1 LKSAGLD
8 GLMETEVE
16 VTVGLC
22 VKNSEA
28 TVERAVNS
36 IIAQDYPQELMELL
50 IVDGSSRDKTI
61 PIIKE
66 RLLHAGIKKK
76 LFNENQG
83 LGKARQTVVENA
95 LGRYVVWVDGDM
107 ELPID
112 FIRKQVQFM
121 NANPFVGIGKGKY
134 GLNRK
139 DKLVASLENME
150 FLINFKNEGETD
162 SKSLGTSGCIYR
174 VQAIREAGGFDTNFK
189 GVGEDMD
196 AEYRVRKQ
204 GWKLYVTN
212 AVFYEKRRQT
222 WRSLWDEY
230 FWHGYGWQ
238 SLLNKNRDMVN
249 IVKLLPPVAIAVEIT
264 RVPKAYKLT
273 YQKAA
278 ILLPFH
284 YVFKRIA
291 WFLGFMKSRRYV
303 S

>member
-1 LKSAGLD
+1 
-8 GLMETEVE
+8 MEANVE

-28 TVERAVNS
+28 TIERAVNS
-36 IIAQDYPQELMELL
+36 IIAQDYPLEFMELL
-50 IVDGSSRDKTI
+50 VIDGFSRDKTI

-66 RLLHAGIKKK
+66 RLLHANIKKK
-76 LFNENQG
+76 FFSENQG
-83 LGKARQTVVENA
+83 LGKARQTVIENA
-95 LGRYVVWVDGDM
+95 SGRYIVWIDGDM
-107 ELPID
+107 EVPSD
-112 FIRKQVQFM
+112 FVRKQVEFM
-121 NANPFVGIGKGKY
+121 NANPLVGIGKGKY

-139 DKLVASLENME
+139 DKLVAALENME
-150 FLINFKNEGETD
+150 FLINFNNEGETD

-174 VQAIREAGGFDTNFK
+174 TQAIREAGGFDENFK

-196 AEYRVRKQ
+196 AEYRIRKQ

-238 SLLNKNRDMVN
+238 SILSKNRDMIN
-249 IVKLLPPVAIAVEIT
+249 IAKLLPPVAVAVEIT
-264 RVPKAYKLT
+264 RIPKAYKLT

-291 WFLGFMKSRRYV
+291 WFLGFMKSRR
-303 S
+303 

>member
-1 LKSAGLD
+1 MSRLPAN
-8 GLMETEVE
+8 VE

-28 TVERAVNS
+28 TVQKSVDG
-36 IIAQDYPQELMELL
+36 IISQDYPLELMELL
-50 IVDGSSRDKTI
+50 VVDGQSRDRTV
-61 PIIKE
+61 PLIKE
-66 RLLHAGIKKK
+66 RLLKTGIKHR
-76 LFNENQG
+76 FFCENQG
-83 LGKARQTVVENA
+83 LGKARQTVVQNA
-95 LGRYVVWVDGDM
+95 SGRYVVWVDGDM
-107 ELPID
+107 ELPSD
-112 FIRKQVQFM
+112 FIRKQVEFM
-121 NANPFVGIGKGKY
+121 NAYPFVGIGKGKY
-134 GLNRK
+134 ALNRT
-139 DKLVASLENME
+139 DNLVAALENME
-150 FLINFKNEGETD
+150 FLVNFHDEGETN
-162 SKSLGTSGCIYR
+162 SKFLGTSGCIYR
-174 VQAIREAGGFDTNFK
+174 TQAIREAGGFDENFK

-238 SLLNKNRDMVN
+238 SLLSKNRDMVN
-249 IVKLLPPVAIAVEIT
+249 IAKLLPPVAVAAEIA

-278 ILLPFH
+278 VLLPIH

-291 WFLGFMKSRRYV
+291 WFLGFMKSHRLASTR
-303 S
+303 

>member
-1 LKSAGLD
+1 MG
-8 GLMETEVE
+8 TEIE

-28 TVERAVNS
+28 TVEAAVNS
-36 IIAQDYPQELMELL
+36 IIAQDYPMKLMELI

-61 PIIKE
+61 PIIE
-66 RLLHAGIKKK
+66 DRLRYSSVSQKI
-76 LFNENQG
+76 FYENQG
-83 LGKARQTVVENA
+83 LGKARQTVVANA

-121 NANPFVGIGKGKY
+121 NANPSVGIGKGKY
-134 GLNRK
+134 GFNRN
-139 DKLVASLENME
+139 DKLVAALENME

-174 VQAIREAGGFDTNFK
+174 VQAIREAGGFDANFR

-196 AEYRVRKQ
+196 AEYRVRER

-212 AVFYEKRRQT
+212 AIFYEKRRQT

-230 FWHGYGWQ
+230 FWHGCGWQ
-238 SLLNKNRDMVN
+238 SLLNKNRGMVN
-249 IVKLLPPVAIAVEIT
+249 VVKLLPPVAVAVEIM
-264 RVPKAYKLT
+264 RIPKAYKLT
-273 YQKAA
+273 YRKVA

-291 WFLGFMKSRRYV
+291 WFLGFMKSRK
-303 S
+303 

>member
-1 LKSAGLD
+1 
-8 GLMETEVE
+8 
-16 VTVGLC
+16 
-22 VKNSEA
+22 
-28 TVERAVNS
+28 
-36 IIAQDYPQELMELL
+36 MELL
-50 IVDGSSRDKTI
+50 VVDGFSRDKTI

-66 RLLHAGIKKK
+66 RLLHANIKKR
-76 LFNENQG
+76 FFSENQG
-83 LGKARQTVVENA
+83 LGKARQTVIENA
-95 LGRYVVWVDGDM
+95 SGRYIVWVDGDM
-107 ELPID
+107 EVPSD
-112 FIRKQVQFM
+112 FIRKQVEFM
-121 NANPFVGIGKGKY
+121 NANPLVGIGKGKY

-139 DKLVASLENME
+139 DKLVAALENME
-150 FLINFKNEGETD
+150 FLINFNNEGETD

-174 VQAIREAGGFDTNFK
+174 TQAIREAGGFDENFK

-238 SLLNKNRDMVN
+238 SILSKNRDMVN
-249 IVKLLPPVAIAVEIT
+249 IAKLLPPVAVAVEIT
-264 RVPKAYKLT
+264 RIPKAYKLT

-291 WFLGFMKSRRYV
+291 WFLGFMKSRR
-303 S
+303 

>member
-1 LKSAGLD
+1 MIANVD
-8 GLMETEVE
+8 

-22 VKNSEA
+22 VKNSEK
-28 TVERAVNS
+28 TVDKAVSS
-36 IIAQDYPQELMELL
+36 IITQDYPLKQVELL
-50 IVDGSSRDKTI
+50 VVDGFSSDQTL
-61 PIIKE
+61 PIIREQLVGSDLNSRFFSDK
-66 RLLHAGIKKK
+66 
-76 LFNENQG
+76 NG
-83 LGKARQTVVENA
+83 LGQARQIVVENA

-107 ELPID
+107 ELPQD

-121 NANPFVGIGKGKY
+121 DANPQVGIGKGKY
-134 GLNRK
+134 ALNRK
-139 DKLVASLENME
+139 DKLVAALENME
-150 FLINFKNEGETD
+150 FLINFNAEGETD

-174 VQAIREAGGFDTNFK
+174 VQAIREAGGFDSNIK

-196 AEYRVRKQ
+196 AEYRVRQQ

-212 AVFYEKRRQT
+212 AVFYEKRRET

-249 IVKLLPPVAIAVEIT
+249 ITKLLPPVAVAMEFT

-273 YQKAA
+273 YQKQAF
-278 ILLPFH
+278 LLPLH

-291 WFLGFMKSRRYV
+291 WFLGFMKSRR
-303 S
+303 SIP

>member
-1 LKSAGLD
+1 
-8 GLMETEVE
+8 METNVE

-22 VKNSEA
+22 VKNSAA

-36 IIAQDYPQELMELL
+36 IIAQDYPPELIELL

-66 RLLHAGIKKK
+66 RLLHADIKQKF
-76 LFNENQG
+76 FNENQG
-83 LGKARQTVVENA
+83 LGKARQTVIENA
-95 LGRYVVWVDGDM
+95 LGHYVVWVDGDM
-107 ELPID
+107 ELPND
-112 FIRKQVQFM
+112 FIRKQVEFM
-121 NANPFVGIGKGKY
+121 NANPSVGIGKGKY

-139 DKLVASLENME
+139 DNLVAALENME

-174 VQAIREAGGFDTNFK
+174 VQAIREAGGFDENFK

-212 AVFYEKRRQT
+212 AVFYETRRQT

-238 SLLNKNRDMVN
+238 SLLSKNRDMVN
-249 IVKLLPPVAIAVEIT
+249 ITKLLPPVAMAVEIA

-291 WFLGFMKSRRYV
+291 WFLGFMESRRQV